1 MCHQVLSKQIK
12 SVVNRALLLSSII
25 YYIIIYYYDYKYNFI
40 HNTINIFNSNINMH
54 KTVAK
59 RVLDWGCLACWILSS
74 SDVTAFIK
82 YESEILWEH
91 CNTDIYDIIIG

>member
-1 MCHQVLSKQIK
+1 M
-12 SVVNRALLLSSII
+12 II
-25 YYIIIYYYDYKYNFI
+25 NNNFI
-40 HNTINIFNSNINMH
+40 HNTINIVNSNINIL

-82 YESEILWEH
+82 YESEIFYGNIVTLTFMTSSLVKVISTH
-91 CNTDIYDIIIG
+91 NVSHPIPVMTIFAFSYLQNLAAN